1 MAKGPELTI
10 AGYVYDCKA
19 AALRECSRILNA
31 GPINSVVCGADSEF
45 VEELWLNRP
54 DKHAEHPGK
63 RIVRFERRYREGK
76 ENWTRCFWAVFEDG
90 TATDFSYKKAVE
102 NIEQNHLDAAAA
114 TP

>member
-1 MAKGPELTI
+1 MAKGPKLTI

-19 AALRECSRILNA
+19 AALRECSRILND
-31 GPINSVVCGADSEF
+31 GEVGSVVCGKDSEF

-54 DKHAEHPGK
+54 DKHAGHPGK

-76 ENWTRCFWAVFEDG
+76 EKWTRCFWAVFEDG
-90 TATDFSYKKAVE
+90 TVTHFSYKKAVE
-102 NIEQNHLDAAAA
+102 NIEQNHLDAAVA